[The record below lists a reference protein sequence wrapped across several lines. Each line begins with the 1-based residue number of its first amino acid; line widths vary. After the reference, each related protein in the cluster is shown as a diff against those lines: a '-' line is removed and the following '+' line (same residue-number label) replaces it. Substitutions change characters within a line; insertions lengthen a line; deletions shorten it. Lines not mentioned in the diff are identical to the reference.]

1 MTFTR
6 ETRELTKCMDQKT
19 GYMHFMKNYFYI
31 QHPTRG
37 QLLFDPFSY
46 QEELLKTFHN
56 YSHSANMLPRQ
67 TGKTTCAAGYLLWY
81 GMYMPNR
88 DIVVAAHRLT
98 AAYEIMDRVRY
109 AYEMCPDHIRANVVE
124 YTKTS
129 IEFINGS
136 RIVAQTTTETTGRGM
151 SISLLYCDEFAFV
164 PVNIAESFWASISP
178 TLATGVRAIIT
189 STRKL
194 ETDTFTN
201 LHRAAS
207 TNVDSK
213 TGLGVN
219 GYRAF
224 SSHWSEHPDFDDEWA
239 AEMKLHI
246 GEDQFNAQYAGD
258 FSPAQAF
265 QYGP

>member
-1 MTFTR
+1 MLTI
-6 ETRELTKCMDQKT
+6 EIRELTKCMDQKT
-19 GYMHFMKNYFYI
+19 GYMHFMKNYFHI
-31 QHPTRG
+31 QHPVRG
-37 QLLFDPFSY
+37 KLLFDPFSY

-56 YSHSANMLPRQ
+56 YSHSVNMLPRQ

-81 GMYMPNR
+81 GMYMPNQN
-88 DIVVAAHRLT
+88 IVVASHNLT

-109 AYEMCPDHIRANVVE
+109 AYEMCPSYIRAGVVE

-136 RIVAQTTTETTGRGM
+136 RIDAKSATSTLGHGQ
-151 SISLLYCDEFAFV
+151 SISLLYCDEFAYMPSAV
-164 PVNIAESFWASISP
+164 NTALPLPV
-178 TLATGVRAIIT
+178 TTTRVIIT

-194 ETDTFTN
+194 ETDTFDN

-239 AEMKLHI
+239 AEMKLCI
-246 GEDQFNAQYAGD
+246 GEGQFNAEYAGD